1 MRWTVSRTAAL
12 AIALLPMASSA
23 QPQTAGQVIW
33 ASGQVSSINPDKIA
47 RPLAKG
53 DIVHPGETISTG
65 PDSHVQILMTDQ
77 GLIAVRP
84 DSSLRLTSYTY
95 QGRNDG
101 SERAVI
107 DLIKGG
113 IRSIT
118 GAIGGANK
126 DNQILRGGGALVGIR
141 GTDHETFLQANAG
154 LYDRVTLGGTYL
166 RTSQGRV
173 DLEPGQVGFASFRTS
188 PSRMSGTPEFMHLTK
203 VAVPAGAPFNDGVIA
218 HGKRT
223 LPDQAALPLLP
234 AQAWGENAHRNG
246 WGKGG
251 RCGGPC
257 NTDVLAGKGE
267 GKAIGKSR

>member
-1 MRWTVSRTAAL
+1 MRRTAGFTAAL
-12 AIALLPMASSA
+12 AFALLPMAVNA
-23 QPQTAGQVIW
+23 QQAAGHVIW
-33 ASGQVSSINPDKIA
+33 LSGEVTGVNPDKIA

-53 DIVHPGETISTG
+53 DIVYPGEVINTG
-65 PDSHVQILMTDQ
+65 PGAHAQILMTDK
-77 GLIAVRP
+77 GLIALRP
-84 DSSLRLTSYTY
+84 DTSMRLTSYTY

-126 DNQILRGGGALVGIR
+126 DNQILRGGTALVGIR

-154 LYDRVTLGGTYL
+154 VYNRVTMGGTYL

-173 DLEPGQVGFASFRTS
+173 DLEPGQIGFASFRTS
-188 PSRMSGTPEFMHLTK
+188 PSLMSRTPEFMHLTK
-203 VAVPAGAPFNDGVIA
+203 VALPAGAPFNEGVVA

-223 LPDQAALPLLP
+223 LPEQAALPVLP
-234 AQAWGENAHRNG
+234 AQALGENAQQNG

-257 NTDVLAGKGE
+257 NTEVLVGKGK
-267 GKAIGKSR
+267 GKVKAP